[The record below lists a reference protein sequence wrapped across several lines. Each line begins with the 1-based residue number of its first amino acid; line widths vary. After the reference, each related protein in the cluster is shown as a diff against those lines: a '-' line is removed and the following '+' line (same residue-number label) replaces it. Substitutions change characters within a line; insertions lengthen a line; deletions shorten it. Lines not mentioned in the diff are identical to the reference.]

1 MVTRVAFTGLV
12 VVVALQRLLEVR
24 RSRRH
29 ERWLRAHGA
38 VERAS
43 WQVPLIAAVHG
54 AWLVAMCA
62 EVWLLAPPFRP
73 ALAVGALA
81 VFACGQTLRWL
92 AMRALGS
99 RWTIRILTLPL
110 EPPVT
115 TGVYRYLRHPNY
127 LGVILEIAALP
138 LVGGAVLTSLV
149 ASLANAVV
157 LALRVKAEER
167 ALAIDNGYAVI
178 FGARP
183 RWLPSRRG
191 GRASAGDARE

>member
-1 MVTRVAFTGLV
+1 MVTRLAFTVLV
-12 VVVALQRLLEVR
+12 LAVAMQRLFEVG
-24 RSRRH
+24 RSRHH

-43 WQVPLIAAVHG
+43 WQVPLIAALHG

-73 ALAVGALA
+73 GLAAGALA
-81 VFACGQTLRWL
+81 VFACGQILRFL
-92 AMRALGS
+92 AMRALGP

-115 TGVYRYLRHPNY
+115 TSVYRYLRHPNY

-138 LVGGAVLTSLV
+138 LVGGAIWTSLV

-167 ALAIDNGYAVI
+167 ALATDNGYAMI

-183 RWLPSRRG
+183 RFVPSLRR
-191 GRASAGDARE
+191 RS